1 MQKALTPVKSAKVAG
16 LRYVT
21 DRLPG
26 IRRVRSGQGF
36 RYIRPNGAAVRDP
49 AELRRIRELAI
60 PPAWRDVWI
69 CPFDDGHLQAVGR
82 DARGRK
88 QYRYHA
94 DWRAIRDSTKFDH
107 MIAFGRVL
115 PLMRQCVKRD
125 IARRGLPKEKVLA
138 TIVRLLESTLI
149 RIGNEEYTRQNHSF
163 GLSTL
168 RNHHVN
174 VARGKLYFYFRGKR
188 GIKHEISVEDP
199 YLAKIVRRLRDLPGY
214 ELFQYV
220 DAEGEIRS
228 IGSSDVNQ
236 YLREITRI
244 DCTAKDFR
252 TWSATVL
259 AFESLCMGE
268 ECRSKRQAIRQIK
281 RVLEGVAA
289 RLGNTVAICKKCY
302 VHPAIL
308 DAYLHGELP
317 QSADSRHG
325 RRRSAFMS
333 PIERALIRLLS
344 EKSLDHSV
352 AA

>member
-1 MQKALTPVKSAKVAG
+1 
-16 LRYVT
+16 
-21 DRLPG
+21 
-26 IRRVRSGQGF
+26 
-36 RYIRPNGAAVRDP
+36 
-49 AELRRIRELAI
+49 
-60 PPAWRDVWI
+60 
-69 CPFDDGHLQAVGR
+69 
-82 DARGRK
+82 
-88 QYRYHA
+88 
-94 DWRAIRDSTKFDH
+94 
-107 MIAFGRVL
+107 
-115 PLMRQCVKRD
+115 MRQCVKRD

-259 AFESLCMGE
+259 AFESLCLGE
-268 ECRSKRQAIRQIK
+268 EYRSKRQAIRQIK
-281 RVLEGVAA
+281 RVLEGIAA

-308 DAYLHGELP
+308 DAYLNGELP

-325 RRRSAFMS
+325 RRRSAFILS

-344 EKSLDHSV
+344 EKSLGHSV